1 MLKNLLTQYSLW
13 LIIEIYINISER
25 KISMKI
31 RIQKQKGN
39 NGKVP
44 VYRKSYWQRKVE
56 KQLAD
61 INAEIT
67 NINNTL
73 RGAIQ

>member
-1 MLKNLLTQYSLW
+1 
-13 LIIEIYINISER
+13 
-25 KISMKI
+25 MKI
-31 RIQKQKGN
+31 RVQKQKGN
-39 NGKVP
+39 NGKVL
-44 VYRKSYWQRKVE
+44 VYKKSYWQRKVE